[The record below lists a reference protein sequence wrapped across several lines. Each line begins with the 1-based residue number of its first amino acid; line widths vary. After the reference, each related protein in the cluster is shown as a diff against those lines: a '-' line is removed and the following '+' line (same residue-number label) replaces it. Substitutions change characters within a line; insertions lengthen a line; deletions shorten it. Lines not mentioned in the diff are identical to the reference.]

1 MINYKKDYIIYKSYV
16 DGLLSNPYIKSIDN
30 KIFCHIK
37 AILNLAF
44 YKSIDKNTIIIT
56 IDGTDIINDT
66 ISETSFP
73 ISTTDF
79 SYNVCNTLPSCIF
92 TRSPIRMALTSPR
105 NTALNQM
112 LQSLPI

>member
-16 DGLLSNPYIKSIDN
+16 DGLLSNSYIKSIDN

-66 ISETSFP
+66 ISETTMPLNLIDILNDYEF
-73 ISTTDF
+73 ITKDDF
-79 SYNVCNTLPSCIF
+79 
-92 TRSPIRMALTSPR
+92 
-105 NTALNQM
+105 LNACKN
-112 LQSLPI
+112 IDCKK